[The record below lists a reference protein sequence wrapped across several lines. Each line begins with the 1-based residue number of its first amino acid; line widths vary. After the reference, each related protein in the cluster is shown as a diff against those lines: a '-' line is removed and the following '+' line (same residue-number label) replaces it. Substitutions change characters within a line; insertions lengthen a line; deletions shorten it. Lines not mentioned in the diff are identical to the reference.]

1 MSGGLEVFTSWDGRD
16 EWPAG
21 ARGAAEA
28 LDVTEDA
35 AESIERLRG
44 GAVGFVSERKGREGG
59 GMAEEA
65 LATVGRVGEEA
76 CRSCG
81 ACPGG
86 RMARGEGVKAVG
98 VVVLLLLPLLLLLW
112 CRPLWLCSSSSS
124 ASSLSRGL
132 RGSSG

>member
-65 LATVGRVGEEA
+65 LAAVGRALADGV
-76 CRSCG
+76 RG
-81 ACPGG
+81 ADLGG
-86 RMARGEGVKAVG
+86 SHGTAAIGDAV
-98 VVVLLLLPLLLLLW
+98 LERL
-112 CRPLWLCSSSSS
+112 
-124 ASSLSRGL
+124 
-132 RGSSG
+132 